1 MSASLTTWR
10 VSGMHC
16 PACKA
21 TIERALRGVAGIDDV
36 QVDYARGTLTA
47 SWNSDVVSEEKL
59 SSILSDLGYTISRAP
74 VNRHRAA
81 IQAMCACAILI
92 ALVVL
97 TTLTPLAQWL
107 NAFPTAKAGMSLGAL
122 FIVGLFTSLH
132 CVAMCGGIG
141 ISQTAQA
148 ARRGHRVSRSA
159 LLYNLGRVISYT
171 ATGAIVGALGTV
183 LTISTPVK
191 AAIQIVAAA
200 FMLIMALRLIDGFGW
215 LRRINL
221 PRLHISLPR
230 GQHSALVVGLL
241 NGLMPCGPLQSM
253 QLFALSA
260 GGWLM
265 GALSMLAFSLG
276 TVPLMLG
283 AGILGGRL
291 NRRFARPVNIASA
304 GLVALMGLNML
315 TNGLSLAGVNLT
327 AGVPGTAAQL
337 NDNVQKIY
345 TELDY
350 GSYPS
355 ITVQAGVPVEWTIH
369 ADARKING
377 CNNEI
382 IIPAYDI
389 TMPLEPGDNVISF
402 TPDTSGVIAYSCWMG
417 MIRGSITVVDSADA

>member
-1 MSASLTTWR
+1 
-10 VSGMHC
+10 
-16 PACKA
+16 
-21 TIERALRGVAGIDDV
+21 
-36 QVDYARGTLTA
+36 
-47 SWNSDVVSEEKL
+47 
-59 SSILSDLGYTISRAP
+59 
-74 VNRHRAA
+74 
-81 IQAMCACAILI
+81 
-92 ALVVL
+92 
-97 TTLTPLAQWL
+97 
-107 NAFPTAKAGMSLGAL
+107 
-122 FIVGLFTSLH
+122 
-132 CVAMCGGIG
+132 
-141 ISQTAQA
+141 
-148 ARRGHRVSRSA
+148 
-159 LLYNLGRVISYT
+159 
-171 ATGAIVGALGTV
+171 
-183 LTISTPVK
+183 
-191 AAIQIVAAA
+191 
-200 FMLIMALRLIDGFGW
+200 
-215 LRRINL
+215 
-221 PRLHISLPR
+221 RLHISLPR
-230 GQHSALVVGLL
+230 GQRSALVVGLL

-327 AGVPGTAAQL
+327 AGVPGTAAQV

-382 IIPAYDI
+382 IIPACDMTI
-389 TMPLEPGDNVISF
+389 PLEPGDNVISF